1 MIRVALNANITE
13 LRKKRGWTQ
22 AILAEK
28 MQMTTSHVSR
38 WETGRQRPATR
49 TLKRLADL
57 FGVTIDDLLADAP
70 SEEAVLEVKD
80 DEVLEKVKL
89 LHELGPEDRSL
100 VFRIIDTFATQQRM
114 ARMLAGQ
121 TAHH

>member
-1 MIRVALNANITE
+1 M
-13 LRKKRGWTQ
+13 
-22 AILAEK
+22 
-28 MQMTTSHVSR
+28 
-38 WETGRQRPATR
+38 
-49 TLKRLADL
+49 
-57 FGVTIDDLLADAP
+57 TIDDLLADAP